1 MMNSIADRLN
11 GGLFLFFKNLL
22 EDEKSLA
29 MLYLY
34 YVYKE

>member
-1 MMNSIADRLN
+1 MMNSRADRLN
-11 GGLFLFFKNLL
+11 GGLFFVFQNLL